1 MKIIHKDSGEA
12 LQLNPDTKLSIE
24 RTNPFFNEYGEQSV
38 PVDIPASDHNCRLLG
53 HPEAFGIRKRTM
65 MSDAVIQDGEY
76 YAQCR
81 QAVLS
86 ARRHGTISTSFY
98 MNDGSFYSRLENAK
112 LRDIYGTERI
122 TAAGS
127 TVASCIAWCKTLINN
142 TDPDYTIF
150 PVLVTDD
157 SGLDTGWN
165 YKILNNW
172 GTMRLLS
179 SSGSKD
185 SPSTYQEHQT
195 HWPLFGSSGGSFE
208 GEKARDEYVNEVAVA
223 LTPGYYISPFV
234 RARRVLTD
242 LFTHF
247 GYTLQPNFF
256 TQTEPFASMA
266 IVNNCIDTLVNGFIL
281 KADLVPDIS
290 CKDFLAVFRKKFCCE
305 FEADE
310 ATRTVS
316 VRFLKDIVDAAP
328 SADLTH
334 RMTAEPTF
342 AYKAQKDYKRV
353 KLTAEH
359 HVNSDTSG
367 YDTLK
372 ELLKDNDAA
381 WFNKVTGAFY
391 KYGYTGGQSLPAKV
405 AESSM
410 DYDTGDVE
418 ETFEVKVPEQQ
429 PEYRNT
435 AYTYEWD
442 EELRTKDGP
451 ELLYIGDY
459 TARHSRL
466 KITSAGSDDAEN
478 DTDKTVQCPCMLA
491 FCYKD
496 PASFLGCAGSI
507 SAYNLLYHYYVGDGS
522 MYDGM
527 SDNRSAAFLAGYGTQ
542 IVGIPRLWD
551 YSLFYWGPDGIFE
564 NFYRPM
570 DDLQRNTLNEVKVKL
585 LLTDHEKI
593 SIPPTS
599 KVSIRSVPFLL
610 DKLKFV
616 IGGKDEPLETQ
627 LRTLAMAADSV
638 TAKTVERMMPYQM
651 TAYHWASYMI
661 QEEVTYRQIRSIIPS
676 HDNGEPDYPEGELK
690 TVYPPTPT
698 ADMVGQRFGEQ
709 TVWQFRDKT
718 AWSQIDGGGVIDW
731 CRDWHYYR
739 ITYYLLCE

>member
-53 HPEAFGIRKRTM
+53 HPEAFGIRRRTM

-98 MNDGSFYSRLENAK
+98 MNDGSFYSRLENIM
-112 LRDIYGTERI
+112 LRDIYGTQRV

-127 TVASCIAWCKTLINN
+127 TVATCIAWCKTLIDN

-172 GTMRLLS
+172 GTMRTLAS
-179 SSGSKD
+179 TGSTSDPDAYQD
-185 SPSTYQEHQT
+185 SRT

-208 GEKARDEYVNEVAVA
+208 GEKARDEYVNEQRIA
-223 LTPGYYISPFV
+223 LTPGYYITPFI
-234 RARRVLTD
+234 RAVRVLRD
-242 LFTHF
+242 LFTHL
-247 GYTLQPNFF
+247 GYTIEENFF

-266 IVNNCIDTLVNGFIL
+266 IVNNCIDTLINGYIL

-290 CKDFLAVFRKKFCCE
+290 CKEFLAVWRKKFCCE

-316 VRFLKDIVDAAP
+316 VRFLKDVVDAP
-328 SADLTH
+328 PTADLTQ
-334 RMTAEPTF
+334 RMTEEPTF

-359 HVNSDTSG
+359 HVQSDTSG
-367 YDTLK
+367 YDNLK

-381 WFNKVTGAFY
+381 YFNKVTGAFY
-391 KYGYTGGQSLPAKV
+391 KYGYNGVESISVKV

-435 AYTYEWD
+435 AYTYEWED
-442 EELRTKDGP
+442 EQRTKNGP

-459 TARHSRL
+459 TARHSQL
-466 KITSAGSDDAEN
+466 KITGATDDDADS
-478 DTDKTVQCPCMLA
+478 DTDKAVQCPCMFA

-496 PASFLGCAGSI
+496 ATSFLGCAGSI
-507 SAYNLLYHYYVGDGS
+507 SAFNLLKGYYRGDGS
-522 MYDGM
+522 AYDAMTESRTAMFSSSSG
-527 SDNRSAAFLAGYGTQ
+527 NQL
-542 IVGIPRLWD
+542 VGVPRLWD
-551 YSLFYWGPDGIFE
+551 YSLFYWGPDGVFE
-564 NFYRPM
+564 KFYRTM
-570 DDLQRNTLNEVKVKL
+570 DDLQRNALNEVKVKL
-585 LLTDHEKI
+585 LLTDHEKV
-593 SIPPTS
+593 SMPPTA
-599 KVSIRSVPFLL
+599 KVAIRSVPFFL

-616 IGGKDEPLETQ
+616 VGGKDEPQETQ

-638 TAKTVERMMPYQM
+638 TAKTVAQMLPYH
-651 TAYHWASYMI
+651 TTPYHWAAHLEC
-661 QEEVTYRQIRSIIPS
+661 EEVTYRQNNNPMGRDP
-676 HDNGEPDYPEGELK
+676 DPDYPEGELK

-698 ADMVGQRFGEQ
+698 ADMAGQRFGEQ

-718 AWSQIDGGGVIDW
+718 MWQGDFPYMY
-731 CRDWHYYR
+731 RDWHYYR
-739 ITYYLLCE
+739 NTYYLKCE